1 MELNWVR
8 EYNKLFEAINEQG
21 SQSYFSGGRFIGI
34 IKEFDPTFMDYN
46 QYISYRQEKG
56 LNTSRK
62 NYFYDILMMFK
73 EDIRKQIIERIW
85 EEIKNSEKKA
95 NPILTTKTDF
105 FFEELPLI
113 EQQEPVV
120 TTDIIENPTV
130 FISYSWDNEE
140 HKNWI
145 LSLSNKLIDNGVNVL
160 LDRYELGPG
169 KNMHHFMENAIKESD
184 KVVMIFT
191 PNYKLKAEKR
201 EGGVGYEYSILN
213 VDLYKTI
220 TSNTKYIPVLKEGTI
235 ENSIPDFIQQFIAI
249 HMTDNY
255 RYDEKINELLLAIYD
270 KPQIEKPKLGKRPDF
285 IQLTKKPNN

>member
-21 SQSYFSGGRFIGI
+21 SLTYFSGGRFIGLI
-34 IKEFDPTFMDYN
+34 REFDPNFSDYN

-56 LNTSRK
+56 LSTSRK
-62 NYFYDILMMFK
+62 NYYYDILMMFK
-73 EDIRKQIIERIW
+73 DDIRKQIIERIW
-85 EEIKNSEKKA
+85 EEVKISSNKKNDF
-95 NPILTTKTDF
+95 LTGNDF
-105 FFEELPLI
+105 LYDNLSII
-113 EQQEPVV
+113 EQQEPTV
-120 TTDIIENPTV
+120 TTDIIDSPTV
-130 FISYSWDNEE
+130 FLSYSWDNEE
-140 HKNWI
+140 HKNWVI
-145 LSLSNKLIDNGVNVL
+145 SLANKLIENGVNVL

-169 KNMHHFMENAIKESD
+169 KNMIHFMDNAIQKAD

-213 VDLYKTI
+213 IDLYKTI
-220 TSNTKYIPVLKEGTI
+220 ASNKKYIPVLKEGTV

-255 RYDEKINELLLAIYD
+255 RFDEKINELLSAIYD
-270 KPQIEKPKLGKRPDF
+270 KPQIEKPKLGKRPGF
-285 IQLTKKPNN
+285 V

>member
-8 EYNKLFEAINEQG
+8 EFNKLFQAINQQG
-21 SQSYFSGGRFIGI
+21 LPTYFSGSRFIDVI
-34 IKEFDPTFMDYN
+34 REFDPTFADYN

-56 LNTSRK
+56 LSTSRK
-62 NYFYDILMMFK
+62 NYYYDILMMFN
-73 EDIRKQIIERIW
+73 EEIRKQIIERIW
-85 EEIKNSEKKA
+85 EEVNASEKEATQKQEPA
-95 NPILTTKTDF
+95 IIQ
-105 FFEELPLI
+105 FEDLPVV
-113 EQQEPVV
+113 EQQEPAVATEV
-120 TTDIIENPTV
+120 IDNPTV

-145 LSLSNKLIDNGVNVL
+145 LGLATKLMENGVKVL

-169 KNMHHFMENAIKESD
+169 KNMLHFMDEAIKQSD

-201 EGGVGYEYSILN
+201 QGGVGYEYSILN

-220 TSNTKYIPVLKEGTI
+220 ASNNKYIPVLKEGTT
-235 ENSIPDFIQQFIAI
+235 ETSIPDFIQQFIAI
-249 HMTDNY
+249 HMNDNY
-255 RYDEKINELLLAIYD
+255 RFDEKINELLLAIYD

-285 IQLTKKPNN
+285 I

>member
-8 EYNKLFEAINEQG
+8 EFNKLFEAINEQG
-21 SQSYFSGGRFIGI
+21 SPSYFSGGRFIGLI
-34 IKEFDPTFMDYN
+34 REFDPSFADYN

-56 LNTSRK
+56 LSTSRK
-62 NYFYDILMMFK
+62 NYYYDILMMFK
-73 EDIRKQIIERIW
+73 EDIRKQIIVRIW
-85 EEIKNSEKKA
+85 EEVKNSGKKE
-95 NPILTTKTDF
+95 NPTSLTKNNF
-105 FFEELPLI
+105 IFEDLPFI
-113 EQQEPVV
+113 EQQEPAV
-120 TTDIIENPTV
+120 TTDIIDNPTV
-130 FISYSWDNEE
+130 FLSYSWDDEE

-145 LSLSNKLIDNGVNVL
+145 LSLATKLIENGVNVL

-169 KNMHHFMENAIKESD
+169 KNMLHFMDNAIKQAD

-191 PNYKLKAEKR
+191 PNYKLKADKR

-220 TSNTKYIPVLKEGTI
+220 ASNSKYIPVLKEGTV

-255 RYDEKINELLLAIYD
+255 RFDEKINELLLAIYD
-270 KPQIEKPKLGKRPDF
+270 KPQIEKPELGKRPDF
-285 IQLTKKPNN
+285 I